1 MEEFYFG
8 LLVMV
13 ALLGYAI
20 TTWLCKRN
28 DKKD

>member
-1 MEEFYFG
+1 MEGFGFG
-8 LLVMV
+8 LLMVV

-20 TTWLCKRN
+20 TTWLCTRN